1 MREKITPQKAVRKW
15 EQNKKSYKMKQINRI
30 SEDQRIYW
38 IISGSIRYTTNVVN
52 ITCQRLPASHC
63 QTGYY

>member
-1 MREKITPQKAVRKW
+1 MRQTGDMREKITPQKAVRKW
-15 EQNKKSYKMKQINRI
+15 EQDIEYQNDRSIECLK
-30 SEDQRIYW
+30 
-38 IISGSIRYTTNVVN
+38 ISGSIRYTTNVVN